1 MFFSRMQS
9 LGKNIGVQT
18 KEKRLPNTWFPYT
31 KIMPTQK
38 LQNQLFLCQNGPTTE
53 YIKYCQLLKWHS
65 YDGYILQ
72 KNAGGKS
79 AL

>member
-1 MFFSRMQS
+1 MYIAFWKMF
-9 LGKNIGVQT
+9 QT
-18 KEKRLPNTWFPYT
+18 KEKRLRNTWFLYT

-38 LQNQLFLCQNGPTTE
+38 LQNQLFLYQNGPTTE
-53 YIKYCQLLKWHS
+53 YIKYCQLLKGYS

-72 KNAGGKS
+72 KTVGGKC